1 MYILSLSSLKRSL
14 LNNCIVAKEGAMQ
27 GAFRPT
33 SMVDDVLVSELWRPK
48 ICEALNR
55 ALNLGC
61 DKRLVQ
67 RTRDALKMLH
77 D

>member
-1 MYILSLSSLKRSL
+1 
-14 LNNCIVAKEGAMQ
+14 MQ